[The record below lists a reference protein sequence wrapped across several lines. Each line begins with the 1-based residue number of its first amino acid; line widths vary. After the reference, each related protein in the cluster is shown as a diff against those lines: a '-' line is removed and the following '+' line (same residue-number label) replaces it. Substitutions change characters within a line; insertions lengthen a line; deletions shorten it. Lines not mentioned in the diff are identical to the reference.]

1 MTNLTATLKLQHV
14 FISNLVEAA
23 QWIGVG
29 KFEAQRKLREAK
41 ARLLAH
47 FKLEDTHLYPVL
59 FEAAE
64 YNADLKRTL
73 EFLAKDMAGVSKEV
87 MSFFEP
93 CHNAGRHHQPTRD
106 IGNILFLL
114 QTRIRREEDTL
125 YDEFDRLKAAAR
137 TMVAVQIPD
146 SRSSL
151 CFLSFNTSHG
161 SDDVH
166 TMNPRPLIN
175 DRRQDREDA
184 IGESAR

>member
-1 MTNLTATLKLQHV
+1 MTNLTATLKLQHLFV
-14 FISNLVEAA
+14 SNLLEAA
-23 QWIGVG
+23 QWIGVEQ
-29 KFEAQRKLREAK
+29 FEAQRKLREAS

-47 FKLEDTHLYPVL
+47 FKLEDTHLYPIL

-73 EFLAKDMAGVSKEV
+73 DFLAKDLAGVSKEV
-87 MSFFEP
+87 MSFFEQ
-93 CHNAGRHHQPTRD
+93 CHKAGRHHQPTQD

-146 SRSSL
+146 SRHSIWASS
-151 CFLSFNTSHG
+151 CSIHHMGATTSI
-161 SDDVH
+161 
-166 TMNPRPLIN
+166 R
-175 DRRQDREDA
+175 
-184 IGESAR
+184 

>member
-1 MTNLTATLKLQHV
+1 MTNLTSTLKLQHL
-14 FISNLVEAA
+14 FISNLLEAA
-23 QWIGVG
+23 QWIGVE
-29 KFEAQRKLREAK
+29 KLQAQRKLRAAK
-41 ARLLAH
+41 THLVAH

-73 EFLAKDMAGVSKEV
+73 DFLAKDMAGVSKEV
-87 MSFFEP
+87 MRFLEQ
-93 CHNAGRHHQPTRD
+93 CHHGDTHQQPTQD

-146 SRSSL
+146 SRLSLWASSP
-151 CFLSFNTSHG
+151 SIQH
-161 SDDVH
+161 
-166 TMNPRPLIN
+166 M
-175 DRRQDREDA
+175 
-184 IGESAR
+184 

>member
-1 MTNLTATLKLQHV
+1 MTNLTATLKLQHLFV
-14 FISNLVEAA
+14 SNLVEAA

-29 KFEAQRKLREAK
+29 KFEAQRKLRAAK
-41 ARLLAH
+41 AHLLAH

-64 YNADLKRTL
+64 KNAELKHTL

-87 MSFFEP
+87 MSFFEQ
-93 CHNAGRHHQPTRD
+93 CHIDSTQHQTTQD

-125 YDEFDRLKAAAR
+125 YAEFDKLKAAAR

-146 SRSSL
+146 SRSSIWA
-151 CFLSFNTSHG
+151 SSRSIQH
-161 SDDVH
+161 
-166 TMNPRPLIN
+166 M
-175 DRRQDREDA
+175 
-184 IGESAR
+184 